1 MKKIVIAG
9 SRKLHEQIAYWR
21 GYFEGRGFEVLDWPV
36 PTPESNYSANM
47 TKIYQ
52 HFYQSIDDAHTF
64 FLMNED
70 RNGVEGY
77 IGPSAF
83 SELTYAVI
91 NNLNHGKKI
100 DIQILK
106 VPAVSQGCYE
116 EIKFWIDQKWIRVFD
131 KDSYQVSSAKI
142 DTNINSE
149 TASGAESLPSLRT
162 PSKVFQNN
170 DSGSEKT
177 LDITTCHK
185 RCLQPL
191 TDEAREYLRILS
203 PDFPAWLLKYIAVPE
218 FQRLSGVSMTTM
230 DYSSLY
236 SFPDF
241 NSTFCHSIGA
251 ALIVWHFT
259 HDKRQT
265 IAALYHDI
273 ASPAFKHAIDY
284 LNNDSEKQESI
295 EAQTGDIIRGSRN
308 IMKLLKRDGI
318 MSSEVTDYKIYPI
331 ADNETPRLAADR
343 LEYTF
348 SNGFFCYETWDLA
361 TIRTI
366 YENITILENE
376 DNNLELGFTDQDIC
390 ERFVK
395 DTLPVFISYSNEKTR
410 ASLQFIADIV
420 GSMMARGRLTMNDLY
435 TMSEREVIEWILSCG
450 EKEISDAFREFQ
462 RATTVFTSNTIKKK
476 QYCTDIKSKVRYTTP
491 LVRSNSEAPAKRI
504 DELSDD
510 FRKELKKYLDT
521 KQPKYVGFEFDFTPI
536 APEEPEEE

>member
-21 GYFEGRGFEVLDWPV
+21 GYFEGRGFEVTDWPV
-36 PTPESNYSANM
+36 PTPETDYSANM
-47 TKIYQ
+47 TKIYR
-52 HFYQSIDDAHTF
+52 HFYQCIDDAHTF

-106 VPAVSQGCYE
+106 MPTASQGCYE
-116 EIKFWIDQKWIRVFD
+116 EIKFWIDQGWIHLFD
-131 KDSYQVSSAKI
+131 KDSYQTATAK
-142 DTNINSE
+142 TNNNPE
-149 TASGAESLPSLRT
+149 VPTVEVVAPSLRAR
-162 PSKVFQNN
+162 SKSFQNN
-170 DSGSEKT
+170 NSGSEKT
-177 LDITTCHK
+177 IDITTCHK

-218 FQRLSGVSMTTM
+218 FQRLSGVSMTTL
-230 DYSSLY
+230 DYCSLY
-236 SFPDF
+236 SFTDF
-241 NSTFCHSIGA
+241 NSVFSHSIGV

-284 LNNDSEKQESI
+284 MNHDSEKQESI

-331 ADNETPRLAADR
+331 ADNEVPRLAADR

-348 SNGFFCYETWDLA
+348 SNALFCFEVWDLA
-361 TIRTI
+361 AIRTI

-376 DNNLELGFTDQDIC
+376 DDNFELGFTDQDVC

-395 DTLPVFISYSNEKTR
+395 ESLPTFMTYSNEKTR
-410 ASLQFIADIV
+410 ACLQFIADIIS
-420 GSMMARGRLTMNDLY
+420 SMMVRGRLTMNDLY
-435 TMSEREVIEWILSCG
+435 TMNEREIIEWILSCG

-462 RATTVFTSNTIKKK
+462 RATNVFTSNTIKKK
-476 QYCTDIKSKVRYTTP
+476 QYCTDVKSKVRYTTP
-491 LVRSNSEAPAKRI
+491 LVRSNTESPAQRI
-504 DELSDD
+504 NTLSDNLNKKL
-510 FRKELKKYLDT
+510 KEHIDA

-536 APEEPEEE
+536 TPEEPEEE